1 MPDPMFHMI
10 SGGPRP
16 VAPLSHAVEV
26 DGWVSLDGPD
36 ILVFP
41 SLVSVVVPAAA
52 LHFGVVLWEEV
63 CLTATFG
70 TDKNHYCSER
80 RRWV

>member
-1 MPDPMFHMI
+1 M
-10 SGGPRP
+10 
-16 VAPLSHAVEV
+16 
-26 DGWVSLDGPD
+26 SLDGPD